1 MLGELEDV
9 SPGELDADDD
19 GSELGSPLGCDD
31 GLELGSLLGCD
42 DALELGSLLGCD
54 DGFELGLL
62 LGVAEGVGLGEG
74 FCWGGG
80 GTSQASA
87 AFLAASMCSVTAEE
101 LPLS

>member
-42 DALELGSLLGCD
+42 DAL
-54 DGFELGLL
+54 
-62 LGVAEGVGLGEG
+62 
-74 FCWGGG
+74 
-80 GTSQASA
+80 
-87 AFLAASMCSVTAEE
+87 
-101 LPLS
+101 